1 MDRLI
6 NIIGILLGS
15 FVYSVLVLRGRL
27 KSDMTWKELIPLLI
41 VLIFM
46 LFGAVGIVR
55 EIVELLG

>member
-6 NIIGILLGS
+6 NIIGILLGA
-15 FVYSVLVLRGRL
+15 FVYSALVLRGRL

-46 LFGAVGIVR
+46 LFGAVEIVR
-55 EIVELLG
+55 EIVELLR

>member
-6 NIIGILLGS
+6 NIIGILLGA
-15 FVYSVLVLRGRL
+15 FVYSTLVLRGRL

-46 LFGAVGIVR
+46 LFGAVEIVR
-55 EIVELLG
+55 IIVELLR

>member
-15 FVYSVLVLRGRL
+15 FVYSAFVLRGRL

-55 EIVELLG
+55 EIVELLR

>member
-46 LFGAVGIVR
+46 LFGAVEIVR